1 MIRNSQFQS
10 GFVMIA
16 LLIATMFV
24 MVAGTATAALAA
36 SNYRTAKDDQYRLDT
51 QLAAD
56 GGLDKAVYE
65 LNQNNDWAGSGGEQ
79 TLIDNGR
86 YKSTYETTVTN
97 GADELHKIITV
108 TARTYAFGATVP
120 ASERSYSVVVRGINA
135 GSFSVVTGVG
145 GLEMLNSS
153 KIIGGSVYV
162 NGTISMTN
170 TAQIGLASNPVN
182 VQVANQSCPK
192 PADSTY
198 PRLCNPG
205 ENENPINITLSAHIY
220 GTVTANDQTD
230 GHNMTSPGLTSG
242 SVSPQTL
249 PDYDRAAQI
258 SAVTTT
264 LSASDAACTST
275 SGTVDWPANLKIVGD
290 LSLTQKCKIIVH
302 GNVWI
307 TGNLSLSNSSQ
318 VIVADG
324 LSTPPTIMV
333 DGAGGVDAT
342 NGSSFTSNSGDI
354 GFLVITY
361 WSKASCSP
369 DCSSVSG
376 SELYDSSQVTTINL
390 ENSSTGPNTEFY
402 ARWSRVQLANSGNIG
417 ALVGQEV
424 RLTNSSAVTFGTEV
438 SGAGGIIAWVIDSY
452 QRAY

>member
-1 MIRNSQFQS
+1 MITRKHQD

-36 SNYRTAKDDQYRLDT
+36 SNYRAAKDDQYRLDS

-56 GGLDKAVYE
+56 AGLDKAVYE
-65 LNQNNDWAGSGGEQ
+65 LNQNNDWTGSSSEQ
-79 TLIDNGR
+79 TLIDNGQYR
-86 YKSTYETTVTN
+86 STYETTVTA
-97 GADELHKIITV
+97 GADDNHKIITV
-108 TARTYAFGATVP
+108 TARTYAFGASVP
-120 ASERSYSVVVRGINA
+120 ASTRRYSVVVRGINA

-145 GLEMLNSS
+145 GLEMENSS

-170 TAQIGLASNPVN
+170 TAQIGLASSPVN
-182 VQVANQSCPK
+182 VRVANQSCPV
-192 PADSTY
+192 PADTNY

-205 ENENPINITLSAHIY
+205 ERDNPISINLSAHIY
-220 GTVTANDQTD
+220 GTVVANDQSD

-258 SAVTTT
+258 GAVTTT
-264 LSASDAACTST
+264 MSASDAKCTT
-275 SGTVDWPANLKIVGD
+275 TNGTVDWPANLKIVGD
-290 LSLTQKCKIIVH
+290 VNLTQKCKIIVH

-307 TGNLSLSNSSQ
+307 TGSLNLQNSSQ
-318 VIVADG
+318 LIVADG
-324 LSTPPTIMV
+324 LSTPPTVMV

-342 NGSSFTSNSGDI
+342 NGSSFTSNSGNV

-369 DCSSVSG
+369 GCSNVTG
-376 SELYDSSQVTTINL
+376 TDLYNSSQITTINL
-390 ENSSTGPNTEFY
+390 ENSSNGPNTEFY
-402 ARWSRVQLANSGNIG
+402 ARWSRVELANSGNIG

-438 SGAGGIIAWVIDSY
+438 SGAGGIVGWVIDSY

>member
-1 MIRNSQFQS
+1 MIAKRQD

-36 SNYRTAKDDQYRLDT
+36 NNYRTAKDDQYRLDS

-56 GGLDKAVYE
+56 AGLDKAVYE
-65 LNQNNDWAGSGGEQ
+65 LNQNNDWSGSGGEQ
-79 TLIDNGR
+79 TLIDNGKYR
-86 YKSTYETTVTN
+86 STYETTVTA
-97 GADELHKIITV
+97 GADDNHKVITV
-108 TARTYAFGATVP
+108 TARTYAFGASVP
-120 ASERSYSVVVRGINA
+120 ASTRSYSVVVRGINA

-145 GLEMLNSS
+145 GLEMENSS

-162 NGTISMTN
+162 NGTINMTN
-170 TAQIGLASNPVN
+170 TAQIGLASSPVD
-182 VQVANQSCPK
+182 VRVANQSCPV

-198 PRLCNPG
+198 PRSCNPG
-205 ENENPINITLSAHIY
+205 ERDNPISINLSAHIY
-220 GTVTANDQTD
+220 GTVVANNQSD

-258 SAVTTT
+258 SAVSTT
-264 LSASDAACTST
+264 LAASDAECATT
-275 SGTVDWPANLKIVGD
+275 SGTVDWPANLKIIGNVN
-290 LSLTQKCKIIVH
+290 LTQQCKIVVH

-307 TGNLSLSNSSQ
+307 TGSLTLKNSSQ
-318 VIVADG
+318 LIVADG
-324 LSTPPTIMV
+324 LSTPPTVMV

-342 NGSSFTSNSGDI
+342 NGSSFASNSGNI

-361 WSKASCSP
+361 WSQAGCSP
-369 DCSSVSG
+369 GCSTVSG
-376 SELYDSSQVTTINL
+376 TDLYNSSQVTTIDL
-390 ENSSTGPNTEFY
+390 ENSSNGPNTEFY
-402 ARWSRVQLANSGNIG
+402 ARWSRVELANSGNIG
-417 ALVGQEV
+417 ALVGQQV

-438 SGAGGIIAWVIDSY
+438 SGTGGIIGWVIDSY